1 VAPLQAKRSTLRVP
15 RKPPWSRGLHW
26 RNRAARKTDDLP
38 HSHVTTS
45 PFPARAP
52 SAFRHDAVFYAGA
65 RDFLPGVMPFVSAA
79 LEREEP
85 LLVALVPARGDV
97 LRGELGDASRR
108 VEFVDM
114 QSAGRNPA
122 RIIPVWRD
130 FVTRHAGSGKT
141 LNGVGEPIWTA
152 RSEPEIAECQRHE
165 SLLNLAFADA
175 GAFALICPYDEAG
188 LPAGVLSAARE
199 SHPHVVEGGRRC
211 ASAAYRGTEG
221 IGAADRRPLSPP
233 PADHHAHAFSAADV
247 TSVRRE
253 TEDWANAHGLDASRS
268 ADLALAVHEAAANS
282 IQHGG
287 GRGVLRR
294 WREDDALVCETA
306 DAGELSDPLAGRSLP
321 VADSANGR
329 GLWLI
334 NHLCDLVQVRS
345 TASGTIVRLRQRV
358 HRTP

>member
-1 VAPLQAKRSTLRVP
+1 VP
-15 RKPPWSRGLHW
+15 HA
-26 RNRAARKTDDLP
+26 NATA
-38 HSHVTTS
+38 S
-45 PFPARAP
+45 PFPATAP
-52 SAFRHDAVFYAGA
+52 SGFRHDAVFYGGE
-65 RDFLPGVMPFVSAA
+65 RCFLPTLMPFVSAA
-79 LEREEP
+79 LERDEP
-85 LLVALVPARGDV
+85 LLVALVPAREDA

-141 LNGVGEPIWTA
+141 LNGVGEPIWSA
-152 RSEPEIAECQRHE
+152 RSDPEIAECQRHE

-175 GAFALICPYDEAG
+175 GAFALVCPYDEAG
-188 LPAGVLSAARE
+188 LPAGVLAAARE

-211 ASAAYRGTEG
+211 ASTAYQGTED

-233 PADHHAHAFSAADV
+233 PAILHARAFSAADV

-253 TEDWANAHGLDASRS
+253 TEEWASAQGLEASRA
-268 ADLALAVHEAAANS
+268 ADFALAVHEATVNS
-282 IQHGG
+282 IRHGG

-294 WREDDALVCETA
+294 WKEDDVLVCETA
-306 DAGELSDPLAGRSLP
+306 DAGELRDPLAGRSLP
-321 VADSANGR
+321 GVDSPNGR

-345 TASGTIVRLRQRV
+345 GASGTIVRVRQRL
-358 HRTP
+358 HRKL